1 MPLCNHCSCHCHLD
15 NKSRSLL
22 SKSVEGNMADDGTQQ
37 ALHHRRTF
45 SSPENRVY
53 STDNEPL
60 VSSIFIVHTT
70 FYIHFAPSEGVNYC
84 DKHVCMSVGCMSQK
98 SQVQT
103 SWNFL
108 YVLTVA
114 MTRSSSDDTL
124 CTSGF
129 VDNVMFA
136 HNRPGIIDPSRAY
149 TQGRTRGKVR
159 HLWLPC
165 WWWSAFSASV
175 IRISAVL
182 LRKWCPSKK
191 HFAELAPTKWR
202 KNSWHRYDM
211 KKLRHCHPLYC

>member
-60 VSSIFIVHTT
+60 VSSIFYTSGHFIFTSPPVRVWIIVISM
-70 FYIHFAPSEGVNYC
+70 F
-84 DKHVCMSVGCMSQK
+84 VCLCLSMSVSCISQK

-108 YVLTVA
+108 YMLTVA
-114 MTRSSSDDTL
+114 MTRSSSDDNAIRCVL
-124 CTSGF
+124 P
-129 VDNVMFA
+129 VLWIA
-136 HNRPGIIDPSRAY
+136 HNQPGIIDPSRAY
-149 TQGRTRGKVR
+149 TQSDSPRQNRG
-159 HLWLPC
+159 
-165 WWWSAFSASV
+165 
-175 IRISAVL
+175 
-182 LRKWCPSKK
+182 
-191 HFAELAPTKWR
+191 
-202 KNSWHRYDM
+202 
-211 KKLRHCHPLYC
+211 